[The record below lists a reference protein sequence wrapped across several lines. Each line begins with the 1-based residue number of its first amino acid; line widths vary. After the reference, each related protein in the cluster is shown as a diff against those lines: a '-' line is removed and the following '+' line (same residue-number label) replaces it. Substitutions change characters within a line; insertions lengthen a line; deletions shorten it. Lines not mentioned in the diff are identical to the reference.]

1 MGPLGD
7 SLTRPN
13 TSMDNAGPSST
24 IAMTNAVS
32 PRAITHSQFADWQYL
47 LNSLRD
53 FQTSWS
59 RLTPNII
66 AIDSVA
72 MIENSLKNPIQIAPP
87 GCKRFARAG
96 RVGVPSWCRPGRY
109 LVVLLT
115 AHQWTVDG

>member
-87 GCKRFARAG
+87 GCKRSQGIDRA
-96 RVGVPSWCRPGRY
+96 VPSP
-109 LVVLLT
+109 
-115 AHQWTVDG
+115 